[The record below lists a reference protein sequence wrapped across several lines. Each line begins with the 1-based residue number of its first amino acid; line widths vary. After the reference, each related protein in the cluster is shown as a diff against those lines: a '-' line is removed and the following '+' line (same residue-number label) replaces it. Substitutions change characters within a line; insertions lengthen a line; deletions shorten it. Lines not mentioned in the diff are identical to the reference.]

1 MSDLTHFDMIPL
13 QLDPSTGAVLP
24 PTSKPP
30 RALAAELDALN
41 ALHAAV
47 LSTPEGVTP
56 HGVPLP
62 PVPVKPA
69 RTANINKLREQA
81 NAEFRKSR
89 HAEAEKLYTL
99 ALGMALD
106 RPLWEPSGLVREE
119 VAALLANRA
128 QARVSMGRWP
138 EGAVDAEAS
147 IEMKRQGN
155 PKAWWRRA
163 KCLME
168 MGRVDE
174 AREWVGKAM
183 DIEGREADLVALA
196 KEIEERKDKLVS
208 S

>member
-1 MSDLTHFDMIPL
+1 MSDLTHFDMLPL
-13 QLDPSTGAVLP
+13 QIDGATHAVLPSTG
-24 PTSKPP
+24 KPS
-30 RALAAELDALN
+30 RTLSAELDALN
-41 ALHAAV
+41 ALHRSI
-47 LSTPEGVTP
+47 LDTPEGITP

-81 NAEFRKSR
+81 NAEFRKN
-89 HAEAEKLYTL
+89 HHVEAEKLYTL
-99 ALGMALD
+99 ALKLALE

-119 VAALLANRA
+119 TAALLANRA
-128 QARVSMGRWP
+128 QAYVSMGKWP

-155 PKAWWRRA
+155 SKAWWRRA

-174 AREWVGKAM
+174 AREWVGKAI
-183 DIEGREADLVALA
+183 DIEGEEADLVALA
-196 KEIEERKDKLVS
+196 KEIEERKDKLVAS
-208 S
+208 